1 MRHAMNTSRRIF
13 LQATSSGMAAG
24 MAQTA
29 PERKVSANDRIR
41 IATIGMGGMGS
52 GDTRYALSFPGV
64 ELAGVCDIY
73 DGRLARAK
81 EIYGSQIF
89 TTRDYREVLARKDV
103 DAVIIGTPD
112 HWHATIS
119 IAAMEAGKDVY
130 CEKPMV
136 QQLDE
141 GKRVIDAQERTGRIF
156 QVGSQYVTSLVYQ
169 KAKQLISAGAVGKL
183 NMVEAWLDRNTA
195 IGAWQY
201 SIPPD
206 ASPTSVDWDRFLG
219 RAPKRP
225 FEPVRL
231 FRWRNYRDYGTG
243 VAGDLFVHLLS
254 GLHVATGSM
263 GPDRV
268 MSTGGLRFWNDGRD
282 VPDVMLAM
290 LDYPAQ
296 QTHPEFTLALRVNFK
311 SGLPQEDFGFKFIGS
326 EGTMTTS
333 MSSLVLEKTVDE
345 AEPGFTIDTFPKA
358 VRAEFL
364 KQYRAKY
371 PTQRPSAEGMRPDTQ
386 QKFAPPPDYDA
397 HRDHHRVF
405 YDAVRSRKRPLEDA
419 VFGFRAAGPALLSN
433 VSYYEKRICKWDAN
447 TLTAS

>member
-1 MRHAMNTSRRIF
+1 MSSTRRTF
-13 LQATSSGMAAG
+13 LQGSAAG
-24 MAQTA
+24 LGASAAAAQQKKIA
-29 PERKVSANDRIR
+29 ANDRIR

-52 GDTRYALSFPGV
+52 GDTRYALAQPGV
-64 ELAGVCDIY
+64 ELAAVCDIY
-73 DGRLARAK
+73 DGRLTRAK
-81 EIYGSQIF
+81 EIYGAGLF

-136 QQLDE
+136 QKVEE
-141 GKRVIDAQERTGRIF
+141 GRKVMAAQERTGRVF

-169 KAKQLISAGAVGKL
+169 KAKELIAAGAIGEL

-195 IGAWQY
+195 MGAWQY

-206 ASPTSVDWDRFLG
+206 ASPSNVDWDRFLG
-219 RAPKRP
+219 NAPKRP

-231 FRWRNYRDYGTG
+231 FRWRNYQDYGTG
-243 VAGDLFVHLLS
+243 LAGDLFVHLLS

-263 GPDRV
+263 GPERILA
-268 MSTGGLRFWNDGRD
+268 TGGLRYWKDGRD

-290 LDYPAQ
+290 LDYPKQAA
-296 QTHPEFTLALRVNFK
+296 HPEFTLMLRVNFK

-333 MSSLVLEKTVDE
+333 MASLVLEKTPPQ
-345 AEPGFTIDTFPKA
+345 AEPGYSISTFPKA
-358 VRAEFL
+358 VQERYMKE
-364 KQYRAKY
+364 YRQKY
-371 PTQRPSAEGMRPDTQ
+371 PERKPTTAAMKPDLRER
-386 QKFAPPPDYDA
+386 FAPPPGYDA
-397 HRDHHRVF
+397 HKDHHRVF
-405 YDAVRSRKRPLEDA
+405 FEAVRAHKRPFEDA
-419 VFGFRAAGPALLSN
+419 EFGFRTAGPALLCN
-433 VSYYEKRICKWDAN
+433 TSYYEKRICKWDAKALA
-447 TLTAS
+447 TV